1 MIRKNLKLIEG
12 NLNYF
17 ISSVEVESNIV
28 GVELTGIIYTEVGN
42 YELKFN
48 LGDISN
54 KVKDLPLVFKT
65 EVTDKKRTDEK
76 RTDEKR
82 TDEQFPVMITQF
94 SEETTEDQAPAMI
107 AQFSEPK
114 LEPIRKIVK
123 KETKKI
129 VKKEEQQKE
138 EQQKFDI
145 KTSKEEFLKEA
156 IPITTSESFINTI
169 NDKISEEVIDL
180 TLPDDLPF

>member
-1 MIRKNLKLIEG
+1 
-12 NLNYF
+12 
-17 ISSVEVESNIV
+17 
-28 GVELTGIIYTEVGN
+28 
-42 YELKFN
+42 
-48 LGDISN
+48 
-54 KVKDLPLVFKT
+54 
-65 EVTDKKRTDEK
+65 
-76 RTDEKR
+76 
-82 TDEQFPVMITQF
+82 MITQF

-114 LEPIRKIVK
+114 LEPIRKILK

-180 TLPDDLPF
+180 ALPDDLPF

>member
-76 RTDEKR
+76 RTDE
-82 TDEQFPVMITQF
+82 QFPVMITQF

-114 LEPIRKIVK
+114 LEPIRKILK

-180 TLPDDLPF
+180 ALPDDLPF